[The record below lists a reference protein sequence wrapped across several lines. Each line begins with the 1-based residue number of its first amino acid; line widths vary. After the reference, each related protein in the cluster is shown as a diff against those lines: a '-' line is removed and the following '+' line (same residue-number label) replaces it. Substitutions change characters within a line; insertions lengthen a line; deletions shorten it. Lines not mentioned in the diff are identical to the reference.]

1 MSPSLLDPLM
11 KEDFDDDHT
20 QEALSLT
27 SRMSLRGLGEN
38 MPELVDARRLTRMI
52 DRKKVKSI
60 GFIVI

>member
-11 KEDFDDDHT
+11 KEDFDDHT